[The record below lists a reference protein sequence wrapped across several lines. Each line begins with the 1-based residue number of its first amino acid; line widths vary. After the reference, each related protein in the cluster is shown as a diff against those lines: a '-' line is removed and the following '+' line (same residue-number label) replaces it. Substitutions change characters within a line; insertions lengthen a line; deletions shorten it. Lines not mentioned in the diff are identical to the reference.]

1 MYTNDILT
9 RLQNGESVEEI
20 GKEFAEALNAANRLH
35 QEEERAKLASASKEE
50 IAGRLMSAFI
60 DYIDC
65 VDHDLADRIDVS
77 DEDLKEIVKMLDR
90 TIPMISLLVQLQEE
104 KEVDDDTRMGNW
116 FSIMGF

>member
-20 GKEFAEALNAANRLH
+20 GKEFAEALNEANRQH
-35 QEEERAKLASASKEE
+35 QEAERAKETSSWKEE

-60 DYIDC
+60 DYVDC
-65 VDHDLADRIDVS
+65 VDHDLADRIEVS
-77 DEDLKEIVKMLDR
+77 DEDLKEIVKMMDK

-104 KEVDDDTRMGNW
+104 KEDDDTRMGNW
-116 FSIMGF
+116 FSLMGF

>member
-20 GKEFAEALNAANRLH
+20 GKEFAEALNAANRQH

-77 DEDLKEIVKMLDR
+77 DEDLKEVVKMLDK

-116 FSIMGF
+116 FSVMGF

>member
-35 QEEERAKLASASKEE
+35 QEEERAKEANSCKEALASNLLNA
-50 IAGRLMSAFI
+50 LI
-60 DYIDC
+60 DYVDC

-77 DEDLKEIVKMLDR
+77 DEDLKEIVKMLDK
-90 TIPMISLLVQLQEE
+90 TIPMIGLMLQLQEE